1 MFSGLAG
8 EPLPWQHPIADALS
22 PDPARRYSSFLR
34 IRARFPL
41 NEGPHSR
48 SRCRIVEAVLN
59 CDHAVPIR
67 LECRDHFAEDD
78 TMLRRRHCSL
88 SFFWLNCE
96 TVNPSLA
103 PDQDLVGFKLCL
115 EDIRGIMELRHL
127 RYFVAV
133 AEEGS
138 LLNAAERR
146 LNTSQPSLSRQIR
159 DLEAEVG
166 VQLLERQARGVTLT
180 AAGRVFLDHARLAL
194 LQVEAA
200 TEGARQTA
208 QPQRPVLSMGF
219 LVGLE
224 VMWLPQ
230 LLRIL
235 REEAPDV
242 DVTLST
248 QSSPELALALMRGK
262 LDIAFLRP
270 EKDNEGVV
278 FKILAK
284 EPLIAVLPAEHRLAS
299 RKKIRPQDLAREIYV
314 SSARTSP
321 VLQEVI
327 QNYAS
332 RVGITLKAKYE
343 GENISSAMSL
353 VASTGGISLVP
364 LYAQNMLAPNVV
376 ARALEGGTPTV
387 DLALGYNRTNPS
399 PLLRRLLSR
408 ADELVANVQNQ
419 SIIRYVEAH

>member
-1 MFSGLAG
+1 
-8 EPLPWQHPIADALS
+8 
-22 PDPARRYSSFLR
+22 
-34 IRARFPL
+34 
-41 NEGPHSR
+41 
-48 SRCRIVEAVLN
+48 
-59 CDHAVPIR
+59 
-67 LECRDHFAEDD
+67 
-78 TMLRRRHCSL
+78 
-88 SFFWLNCE
+88 
-96 TVNPSLA
+96 
-103 PDQDLVGFKLCL
+103 
-115 EDIRGIMELRHL
+115 MELRHL

-138 LLNAAERR
+138 LLTAAQRR

-159 DLEAEVG
+159 DLETEIG
-166 VQLLERQARGVTLT
+166 VQLLQRQARGVTLT

-200 TEGARQTA
+200 TDGARRTA
-208 QPQRPVLSMGF
+208 QPQRPALSMGF

-235 REEAPDV
+235 REEAPEV
-242 DVTLST
+242 EITLCS

-262 LDIAFLRP
+262 LDVAFLRP
-270 EKDNEGVV
+270 EKGCEGLI
-278 FKILAK
+278 FKMLAK
-284 EPLIAVLPAEHRLAS
+284 EPLIAVLPADHRLAS

-321 VLQEVI
+321 VLQAVI
-327 QNYAS
+327 QDYAS
-332 RVGITLKAKYE
+332 RVGIILKAKFE

-353 VASTGGISLVP
+353 VASTGGITLVP

-387 DLALGYNRTNPS
+387 DLALGYNQANSS
-399 PLLRRLLSR
+399 PLLLRLLSR
-408 ADELVANVQNQ
+408 ADELVANVKNQ
-419 SIIRYVEAH
+419 SIIRYAEAQ